1 MAVLDD
7 TKTTSS
13 VLGGRFSFTVDDVKR
28 VAIAILA
35 WVAAASGARAGTLLM
50 AAPYNVFLLGNF
62 NDYGSDTEGALAAAG
77 TITLSSFQVAGNYSP
92 SSAFFTLVAGTD
104 LVAVSG
110 SVNGKVYDPS
120 PGGIGQSFSITPGN
134 LSTGDPGPI
143 DFADAA
149 SELNALSGG
158 LAGMATTAG
167 DSCTPNF
174 YYLECNATQHGLNII
189 NIPDTSYLGNG
200 HAPMINATYAD
211 ATIVLNIGSAAN
223 TLTNGGWSINGVSST
238 HILLNFYGTT
248 SLTFNGSVPVSVLAP
263 KANVGVGGDG
273 ALDGNFIAYSFS
285 GQYQFNDALFAGD
298 LPAFGMPAPEPAGA
312 ALIGGALAALGVFLT
327 ARRKV

>member
-1 MAVLDD
+1 VN
-7 TKTTSS
+7 
-13 VLGGRFSFTVDDVKR
+13 DVKS
-28 VAIAILA
+28 AIIVVLA
-35 WVAAASGARAGTLLM
+35 WLVLSATARAGTLLM
-50 AAPYNVFLLGNF
+50 AAPYNVFMLGNF

-110 SVNGKVYDPS
+110 SVNGKVYDPT

-134 LSTGDPGPI
+134 LSSGDPSPI
-143 DFADAA
+143 DFSDAA
-149 SELNALSGG
+149 GELRALSNG

-189 NIPDTSYLGNG
+189 DIPDTSYLGNG
-200 HAPMINATYAD
+200 HAPMINATYDD

-263 KANVGVGGDG
+263 QADVRAGGGG
-273 ALDGNFIAYSFS
+273 ALNGSFIAYSFS

-298 LPAFGMPAPEPAGA
+298 LPSFLTPAPEPVGA
-312 ALIGGALAALGVFLT
+312 ALTGGALAALGVFLT
-327 ARRKV
+327 VRRRAHTP